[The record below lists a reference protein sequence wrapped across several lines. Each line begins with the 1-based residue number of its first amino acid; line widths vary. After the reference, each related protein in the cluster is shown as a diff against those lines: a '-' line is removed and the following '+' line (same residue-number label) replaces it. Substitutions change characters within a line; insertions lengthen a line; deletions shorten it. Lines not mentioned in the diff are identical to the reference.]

1 MLAAF
6 WGTPLEQLLHLRGTS
21 GAVGAVCFWPSRANG
36 NHENPLNIRWLS
48 CRGRVIRSR
57 W

>member
-21 GAVGAVCFWPSRANG
+21 GAVGAVCFWPSRAGG
-36 NHENPLNIRWLS
+36 NHENPLNIRWFS
-48 CRGRVIRSR
+48 CRDRVIRSR